1 MGRKCK
7 TCESTLRDEID
18 AMIMSGANWKYLE
31 AWCGDRGLKITE
43 TALRN
48 HAKAHIKGYEAP
60 LTHEIKAA
68 PQEKQ
73 LAKFDPDPTVVDFER
88 YYQDIGLNQ
97 DDWSDIENNIS
108 ACQKAASLIFFKLTA
123 IADQKLQDYSL
134 GKTRYP
140 TEQIKALKLGYE
152 VYCKAIGLENI
163 IDENTAIKTL
173 ESLGY
178 RIQK

>member
-7 TCESTLRDEID
+7 TCESSLRDEID
-18 AMIMSGANWKYLE
+18 SMIMAGANWKYLE
-31 AWCGDRGLKITE
+31 AWCSDRGLQISE

-48 HAKAHIKGYEAP
+48 HAKAHIKGYEP
-60 LTHEIKAA
+60 PKTHEVKDA
-68 PQEKQ
+68 PQEKE
-73 LAKFDPDPTVVDFER
+73 LAKVEVDPTIVDFDR
-88 YYQDIGLNQ
+88 YCADIGLDK
-97 DDWSDIENNIS
+97 DDLEDVENNVS
-108 ACQKAASLIFFKLTA
+108 ACQRATSLIFFKLTA
-123 IADQKLQDYSL
+123 IADRKLEDYFL

-152 VYCKAIGLENI
+152 VYCKAIGIENI

-178 RIQK
+178 RIHK

>member
-18 AMIMSGANWKYLE
+18 SMIMSGANWKYLE
-31 AWCGDRGLKITE
+31 AWCGDRGMRITE

-48 HAKAHIKGYEAP
+48 HAQAHIKGYEAP
-60 LTHEIKAA
+60 KTHEIKDA
-68 PQEKQ
+68 PIEKQ
-73 LAKFDPDPTVVDFER
+73 LAKFEPDPTIVDFDR
-88 YYQDIGLNQ
+88 YCQHIGLNQ
-97 DDWSDIENNIS
+97 DDLLDIENSIN

-123 IADQKLQDYSL
+123 IADKKLEDYFL

-152 VYCKAIGLENI
+152 VYCKAVGLENI

-178 RIQK
+178 QIQK